1 MNYFWNET
9 LQSYF
14 ETLPLSDVEAYKKKV
29 LKENEWKIVEVSRRP
44 CFCHDW
50 IDGAWVLDVE
60 KRRAVDSEEQRGL
73 RNQKL
78 ETEVDPIAGNSLRW
92 ADLSD
97 VKRAEWA
104 QYRIDLLNVPQ
115 QESFPTSIQW
125 PTKPD

>member
-14 ETLPLSDVEAYKKKV
+14 ETLPLSDVEAYKKKL
-29 LKENEWKIVEVSRRP
+29 LKENEWQIFEVSRRP

-50 IDGAWVLDVE
+50 IDGAWVLDVA

-78 ETEVDPIAGNSLRW
+78 KTEVDPIAGNSLRW